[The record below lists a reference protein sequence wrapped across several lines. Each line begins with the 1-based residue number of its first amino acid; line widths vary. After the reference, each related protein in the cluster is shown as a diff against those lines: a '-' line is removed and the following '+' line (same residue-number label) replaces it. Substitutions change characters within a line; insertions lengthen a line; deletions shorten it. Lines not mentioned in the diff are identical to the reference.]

1 MSKSLSLAKVSARGG
16 FNLLGGLLISSIISA
31 IGVMIVAG
39 MLSAAEFGVVT
50 VAFIGPNIITT
61 IRDLGIDQ
69 ATIKYTTQYKTE
81 NNKAKLKNVI
91 VAGTLFELVLG
102 IVFTIISLILS
113 GVMANVL
120 ERPTI
125 VPLIQ
130 IASFTILAGA
140 LLKAAQSAFIVY
152 DKMKYHSLT
161 LVLHSIF
168 KTSLMIL
175 LVSLNFGAYGATIGN
190 AISYLTAGTVG
201 IALLYITLLKKLQKQ
216 KGQLQIR
223 STLKTML
230 KFGLPPS
237 IALMLVGALAQ
248 FYSFLVAIYT
258 TDIHM
263 GNYQVAI
270 NFAMLVSIFATSV
283 TTVLFPTFSKLK
295 AKEDSETLRSV
306 FQYSVK
312 YASLLIVPATFAVM
326 ALSKPGVETIFQ
338 NKYEYTP
345 LYLSLYIIT
354 FLYSAIGNL
363 SAGNLINSQ

>member
-81 NNKAKLKNVI
+81 NNKTKLKNVI

-140 LLKAAQSAFIVY
+140 LLKAAQSAFIGY

-230 KFGLPPS
+230 KFGLPLS

-248 FYSFLVAIYT
+248 FYSFPIA
-258 TDIHM
+258 
-263 GNYQVAI
+263 
-270 NFAMLVSIFATSV
+270 
-283 TTVLFPTFSKLK
+283 
-295 AKEDSETLRSV
+295 
-306 FQYSVK
+306 
-312 YASLLIVPATFAVM
+312 
-326 ALSKPGVETIFQ
+326 
-338 NKYEYTP
+338 EYRKVIM
-345 LYLSLYIIT
+345 YRDK
-354 FLYSAIGNL
+354 
-363 SAGNLINSQ
+363 